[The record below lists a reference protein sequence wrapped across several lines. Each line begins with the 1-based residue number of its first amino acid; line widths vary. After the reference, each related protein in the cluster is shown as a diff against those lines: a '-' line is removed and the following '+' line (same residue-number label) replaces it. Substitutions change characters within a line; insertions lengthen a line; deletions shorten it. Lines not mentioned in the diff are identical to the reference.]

1 MLNPEVQTRVD
12 AWMKQNLDSEAKPEM
27 VWVDIETTGLT
38 PGDDVILEI
47 AIFVTDR
54 DGFVV
59 ETFQSLLMDFWAR
72 AGVKE
77 WVATHQDTCDE
88 IVLKMHT
95 DSGLW
100 EDLANADLHGNLAG
114 HWPAIRTFLYEYG
127 PETRKPM
134 AGSSVDF
141 DRGFIK
147 NQVEGKDFDEFFT
160 HRVVDV
166 SVLIELAKLH
176 SPDVMEGYCEEYTP
190 IGAHRGVP
198 DLIDTIELYR
208 YLVKNFLW
216 TSEDQAVIDEALK
229 GEGE

>member
-1 MLNPEVQTRVD
+1 MLNPGVQTRVD
-12 AWMKQNLDSEAKPEM
+12 TWMKQNLDSDAKPEM

-38 PGDDVILEI
+38 PGDDAILEI

-59 ETFQSLLMDFWAR
+59 ETFQSLVMDFWAR

-77 WVATHQDTCDE
+77 WVATRQDTCDE

-100 EDLANADLHGNLAG
+100 EDLANADLHDNLAG
-114 HWPAIRTFLYEYG
+114 LWPAIRTFLYEHG

-147 NQVEGKDFDEFFT
+147 NQVEGKDFNEFFT

-166 SVLIELAKLH
+166 SVLVELAKLH
-176 SPDVMEGYCEEYTP
+176 SPDVMEGYYEEYTP

-198 DLIDTIELYR
+198 DLIDTIEQYR